1 MAKSIYNLKSKYR
14 WCLTGTPAQN
24 SISDLYSLI
33 KFLRFYPWCIEQWWN
48 SKFPKDVKKTT
59 SNDLIKM
66 KNLLK
71 GILLRR
77 KKQSVDLLGNH
88 LLSIPKAVIKVHIVK
103 LNQEAKYVYQCID
116 YRAQKYLKQL

>member
-77 KKQSVDLLGNH
+77 KK
-88 LLSIPKAVIKVHIVK
+88 
-103 LNQEAKYVYQCID
+103 
-116 YRAQKYLKQL
+116 